1 MISCETLNSYEQ
13 IPNQGDLRLFSR
25 HLQHSLHRR
34 GGGGSTELRQD
45 IALIQVWLICVRNQ
59 RFSTWRAK
67 IIFLKFGTIQP
78 TKIRAVGRGGGGVT
92 RSKFFFTIP
101 MCEGESWV
109 RRMKRGKVYCLQLPP
124 DAPART
130 ATILTPHENQPKKDI
145 KLNFLQIFDFSWARI
160 SFNFQ
165 TLESTRGKTRGGSR
179 SWNRTGHGA
188 QVGLH
193 LLSLEMVSRYVKCC
207 VWCRQQFEKSL
218 LTKLSFREREGLAGE
233 NTRLRHRWVP
243 LLLLESLSLSLSTW
257 SRTIIFPLS
266 LTIFP
271 PISSHSCLSPIS
283 GIFILTPGLLSWKST
298 PVSCR
303 QGSRVWGTGALYW
316 V

>member
-1 MISCETLNSYEQ
+1 M
-13 IPNQGDLRLFSR
+13 
-25 HLQHSLHRR
+25 
-34 GGGGSTELRQD
+34 
-45 IALIQVWLICVRNQ
+45 
-59 RFSTWRAK
+59 
-67 IIFLKFGTIQP
+67 
-78 TKIRAVGRGGGGVT
+78 T

-193 LLSLEMVSRYVKCC
+193 LLSLEMVSRYACWSVVCDLDNSLKKVCLRNC
-207 VWCRQQFEKSL
+207 LSESARVWLGRTQDSGTGKFLCSCWSL
-218 LTKLSFREREGLAGE
+218 FLFSFPLSPHQVFI
-233 NTRLRHRWVP
+233 HRWVAP
-243 LLLLESLSLSLSTW
+243 SSFPWVSQSFLPYHLTHVYHPPPPSL
-257 SRTIIFPLS
+257 
-266 LTIFP
+266 
-271 PISSHSCLSPIS
+271 
-283 GIFILTPGLLSWKST
+283 
-298 PVSCR
+298 
-303 QGSRVWGTGALYW
+303 
-316 V
+316 